1 MSTDENNQVEETV
14 TPETNGEEA
23 QSETPESN
31 PELEKLQAELRKRDE
46 TLGSLK
52 RELKDLKKA
61 KDEPKETSS
70 KPEESDLLQK
80 AFLRTADITAE
91 DEVEL
96 ALETSQKWDISVD
109 KLVDDE
115 DFQIKLE
122 KLRTQKANEAAT
134 SNVKGGPGK
143 GNAKETAD
151 YWIKKGTP
159 PSRDDIPDAK
169 QRRKISRAFLTANQ
183 GGGKTFYND

>member
-1 MSTDENNQVEETV
+1 MTTEENNQAEETV
-14 TPETNGEEA
+14 TPENNGEEA
-23 QSETPESN
+23 QSETSESN

-80 AFLRTADITAE
+80 AFLRTANITAE

-122 KLRTQKANEAAT
+122 KLRAKKANEAAT
-134 SNVKGGPGK
+134 SNIKGGPGK
-143 GNAKETAD
+143 GGAKDTAE
-151 YWIKKGTP
+151 YWINKGTP
-159 PSRDDIPDAK
+159 PTREDVPDSK
-169 QRRKISRAFLTANQ
+169 TRRAIARQFLTASK